1 MHTDHRNAGYHRI
14 REDYEIRS
22 KQELKKQKEN
32 ANAKHDKIE
41 YSNNS
46 SDEWDIRSSFV
57 DSSDESIVM
66 SPSRFVYFC
75 FLLILLILLMYL
87 L

>member
-1 MHTDHRNAGYHRI
+1 MHTDHRNAGYHRV

-32 ANAKHDKIE
+32 TKHEKIE

-46 SDEWDIRSSFV
+46 ADEWDIRSSFV

-66 SPSRFVYFC
+66 SPSRFIIYFN
-75 FLLILLILLMYL
+75 LLLFIVNDYYY
-87 L
+87 